1 MKTCFKCNTAKPL
14 TEFYKHNAMADGFLN
29 KCIDCTKNDVHKHRI
44 MNIEKIREYDRKR
57 AKLPNRI
64 QQTKEKIK
72 KYQKLY
78 PLRRAANIAVGNAIR
93 DGILKKEPCLICGEK
108 AHAHHPDYGRP
119 LNVVWLCPKHHKEAH
134 AIGK

>member
-1 MKTCFKCNTAKPL
+1 
-14 TEFYKHNAMADGFLN
+14 
-29 KCIDCTKNDVHKHRI
+29 